1 MSTLRVTAEVLT
13 VHEHPNADALELAQV
28 GLYRAV
34 VAKGAY
40 RTGESAV
47 YIPEQSVLPITLI
60 EELGLTGRLA
70 GPGSDRVKAVRLR
83 GELSQGIVC
92 RPKALADVDLARAAA
107 DGTDFAEALGIVKWV
122 PPIPPTM
129 NGDVESA
136 PDLLPWV
143 DIENIQRYPD
153 IFAPGENV
161 VLTEK
166 LHGSAC
172 LLTYLADQDRAYV
185 SSKGFGAKSLAL
197 KEDSRNL
204 YWRAVHAH
212 GVAAAAAR
220 LAERLGARRV
230 GIFGEVYGAGVQDLS
245 YGADGRRES
254 LGYAVFDVSAEIM
267 RRGPLAGRGRAP
279 RRRTAA
285 GATAVRGPVRHRP
298 RPGGRLGP
306 GDRVRA
312 RPASAGGRRDTPCR
326 RALQPGDRRP
336 GHREGGQPGVSDAQG
351 RHGVRVTG
359 PGGRGAGAAV
369 PPGHGGR
376 PKGTPRPGHGAGR
389 GVPSAALLGRALR
402 LLRPL

>member
-47 YIPEQSVLPITLI
+47 YIPEQSVLPEELI

-70 GPGSDRVKAVRLR
+70 GSRSDRVKAVRLR

-92 RPKALADVDLARAAA
+92 RPKALAGVDLARAAA
-107 DGTDFAEALGIVKWV
+107 EGTDFAERLGVTKWV

-129 NGDVESA
+129 NGDVEAA

-153 IFAPGENV
+153 IFTAGEDV

-172 LLTYLADQDRAYV
+172 LLTYFAGDGRVQV
-185 SSKGFGAKSLAL
+185 SSKGFGAKYLAL
-197 KEDSRNL
+197 KEDPRNL
-204 YWRAVHAH
+204 YWRAVHGHA
-212 GVAAAAAR
+212 VAQAAGR

-230 GIFGEVYGAGVQDLS
+230 GIFGEVYGAGVQDLT
-245 YGADGRRES
+245 YGADGRRET
-254 LGYAVFDVSAEIM
+254 LGYAVFDVSAEIDGEV
-267 RRGPLAGRGRAP
+267 RWLDAEELLTGELPLVPRLYEGPYDIGRVLEFASGRETVSGQGLHLREGVVIRSATERYSPVTGGRAV
-279 RRRTAA
+279 AK
-285 GATAVRGPVRHRP
+285 AVSPAYLTRK
-298 RPGGRLGP
+298 GG
-306 GDRVRA
+306 
-312 RPASAGGRRDTPCR
+312 T
-326 RALQPGDRRP
+326 
-336 GHREGGQPGVSDAQG
+336 EYE
-351 RHGVRVTG
+351 
-359 PGGRGAGAAV
+359 
-369 PPGHGGR
+369 
-376 PKGTPRPGHGAGR
+376 
-389 GVPSAALLGRALR
+389 
-402 LLRPL
+402 

>member
-13 VHEHPNADALELAQV
+13 IHEHPNADALELAQV

-47 YIPEQSVLPITLI
+47 YIPEQSVLPGELI

-70 GPGSDRVKAVRLR
+70 GSNSDRVKAVRLR

-107 DGTDFAEALGIVKWV
+107 DGADFAEALGIVKWV

-129 NGDVESA
+129 DGEVESA

-153 IFAPGENV
+153 IFAPGESV

-172 LLTYLADQDRAYV
+172 LLTYTADKDRVYV

-197 KEDSRNL
+197 VEDPRNL
-204 YWRAVHAH
+204 YWRAVHGH
-212 GVAAAAAR
+212 GVAAVAAR

-254 LGYAVFDVSAEIM
+254 LGYAVFDVSAEIDGEV
-267 RRGPLAGRGRAP
+267 RWLDAAVLLDGELPLVPRLYEGPYDIDHVLEVASGRETVSGRELHLREGVVIRPATERYSPVTGGRAI
-279 RRRTAA
+279 AK
-285 GATAVRGPVRHRP
+285 AVSPAYLTRK
-298 RPGGRLGP
+298 GG
-306 GDRVRA
+306 
-312 RPASAGGRRDTPCR
+312 T
-326 RALQPGDRRP
+326 
-336 GHREGGQPGVSDAQG
+336 EYE
-351 RHGVRVTG
+351 
-359 PGGRGAGAAV
+359 
-369 PPGHGGR
+369 
-376 PKGTPRPGHGAGR
+376 
-389 GVPSAALLGRALR
+389 
-402 LLRPL
+402 